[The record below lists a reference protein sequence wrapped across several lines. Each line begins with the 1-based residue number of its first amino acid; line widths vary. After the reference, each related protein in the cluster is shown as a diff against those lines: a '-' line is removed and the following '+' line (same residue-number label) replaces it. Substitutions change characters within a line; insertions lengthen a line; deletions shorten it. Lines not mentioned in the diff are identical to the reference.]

1 MLENIFN
8 LLQHPNDA
16 LLIRLSNLPL
26 ITAIAVWFEVNCD
39 RSLMGGDR
47 KKNKTP
53 CPQMD
58 RVF

>member
-1 MLENIFN
+1 
-8 LLQHPNDA
+8 
-16 LLIRLSNLPL
+16 
-26 ITAIAVWFEVNCD
+26 VNCD

>member
-26 ITAIAVWFEVNCD
+26 ITAIAVWFEVN
-39 RSLMGGDR
+39 
-47 KKNKTP
+47 
-53 CPQMD
+53 
-58 RVF
+58 